1 MSFLPLS
8 RRDMLRAT
16 AAGCAT
22 AASTSVLGSCGFDID
37 PAMEIAATADGNGL
51 ITLNLSDAPNIS
63 TVGNSVILSQKTAS
77 PGIALPQGGILVI
90 RRTETE
96 FAAVTALCTHQGCP
110 LGYSAKEELIACPCH
125 GSRFLAA
132 PRDGKCTGD
141 VVRGPATQAQRPFL
155 TTYDATNKR
164 LTIDMTRTPTCGS
177 VGFFIPSVVDGK
189 VVLPFSDVPA
199 LMNVG
204 GTYTAQPQG
213 LADTLIVVR
222 VNATTV
228 AALSAICTHQG
239 CSVEYAASNND
250 FECPCH
256 GSRFDI
262 NGAVTAAPAT
272 TPIRKYTAVVDA
284 QSVTI
289 TVS

>member
-8 RRDMLRAT
+8 RRDLLRAT

-22 AASTSVLGSCGFDID
+22 AALPSCGFDID
-37 PAMEIAATADGNGL
+37 PASEIAATADGNGL
-51 ITLNLSDAPNIS
+51 ITLNLADAPAIS
-63 TVGNSVILSQKTAS
+63 TVGNSVILSQKAAS
-77 PGIALPQGGILVI
+77 PGIALPQGGILVV

-110 LGYSAKEELIACPCH
+110 LGYSAEEELIACPCH

-132 PRDGKCTGD
+132 PRDGKCIGD
-141 VVRGPATQAQRPFL
+141 VVRGPAVQAQRPFL
-155 TTYDATNKR
+155 TTYDAANKR
-164 LTIDMTRTPTCGS
+164 LTIDMTRTPTCGG
-177 VGFFIPSVVDGK
+177 GFFIPAVENGK
-189 VVLPFSDVPA
+189 VVLPFSDVPQ

-204 GTYTAQPQG
+204 GSYTAQPQG
-213 LADTLIVVR
+213 LADTLIIVR

-239 CSVEYAASNND
+239 CSVEYVSASSD
-250 FECPCH
+250 LECPCH
-256 GSRFDI
+256 GSRFDL
-262 NGAVTAAPAT
+262 NGAVTAPPAT